1 MKRWGSALFPL
12 SLLLVLTGLTFWLR
26 YATELPQTKHDGKL
40 RHDPDYIVTDAILRK
55 IDLTGRLKYT
65 LSATDIRHYPDDES
79 TDMLKP
85 NLVHFQPRKP
95 PVTMSAE
102 RGHISKDGE
111 KVDLY
116 DNVRIRR
123 SASAQNEELTAY
135 TPELTILPN
144 VEKAFTKSPV
154 LITQGKSWMKGVG
167 MQVDNRA
174 QTYLLESQA
183 VAVLESKHAKKQQH
197 SERTDRV

>member
-12 SLLLVLTGLTFWLR
+12 SLLVVLTGLTLWLR

-40 RHDPDYIVTDAILRK
+40 RHDPDYIITDAILRK

-85 NLVHFQPRKP
+85 NLVYFQAKKP

-102 RGHISKDGE
+102 RGHMSKDGE
-111 KVDLY
+111 KVDFY

-123 SASAQNEELTAY
+123 SASAQYEELTAF
-135 TPELTILPN
+135 TPELTILPD

-183 VAVLESKHAKKQQH
+183 VAVLESKHAKKQKP
-197 SERTDRV
+197 

>member
-26 YATELPQTKHDGKL
+26 YATELPQTKYDGKL
-40 RHDPDYIVTDAILRK
+40 RHDPDYIITDAILRK
-55 IDLTGRLKYT
+55 IDQTGRLKYT

-85 NLVHFQPRKP
+85 NLVNLQVKKP
-95 PVTMSAE
+95 PVTLSAE
-102 RGHISKDGE
+102 RGHMSKDGE

-123 SASAQNEELTAY
+123 SASAQYEELTAY
-135 TPELTILPN
+135 TPELTVLPD

-174 QTYLLESQA
+174 QTYLIESQA
-183 VAVLESKHAKKQQH
+183 VAVLESKHAKKQKP
-197 SERTDRV
+197 

>member
-12 SLLLVLTGLTFWLR
+12 SLLLILTGLTFWLR

-40 RHDPDYIVTDAILRK
+40 RHDPDYIITDAILRK
-55 IDLTGRLKYT
+55 IDQTGRLKYT

-85 NLVHFQPRKP
+85 NLVHFQAKKP

-102 RGHISKDGE
+102 RGHMSKDGE

-123 SASAQNEELTAY
+123 SASAQYEELTAY
-135 TPELTILPN
+135 TPELTVLPN

-183 VAVLESKHAKKQQH
+183 VAVLESKHAKKQKP
-197 SERTDRV
+197 

>member
-12 SLLLVLTGLTFWLR
+12 SMLVVLTGLTFWLR
-26 YATELPQTKHDGKL
+26 YATELPQQKHDGKL
-40 RHDPDYIVTDAILRK
+40 RHDPDYIITDAILRK
-55 IDLTGRLKYT
+55 IDLNGRLKYT

-85 NLVHFQPRKP
+85 NLVHFQAKKP

-123 SASAQNEELTAY
+123 SASEQYEELTAFM
-135 TPELTILPN
+135 PELTILPD

-167 MQVDNRA
+167 MQVDNLA
-174 QTYLLESQA
+174 QTYLLESQV
-183 VAVLESKHAKKQQH
+183 VAVLESKHAKK
-197 SERTDRV
+197 

>member
-12 SLLLVLTGLTFWLR
+12 SLLLVLTALTFWLR

-55 IDLTGRLKYT
+55 IDQTGRLKYT

-85 NLVHFQPRKP
+85 NLVHFQAKKP

-116 DNVRIRR
+116 ENVRIRR
-123 SASAQNEELTAY
+123 SASAQYEELTAY
-135 TPELTILPN
+135 TPELTILPD

-167 MQVDNRA
+167 MQVDNLA
-174 QTYLLESQA
+174 QTYLLESQV
-183 VAVLESKHAKKQQH
+183 VAVLESKHAKKQKP
-197 SERTDRV
+197 

>member
-12 SLLLVLTGLTFWLR
+12 SLLVVLTGLTFWLR
-26 YATELPQTKHDGKL
+26 YATELPQQKHDGKL
-40 RHDPDYIVTDAILRK
+40 RHDPDYIITDAILRK
-55 IDLTGRLKYT
+55 IDLNGRLKYT

-85 NLVHFQPRKP
+85 NLVHFQARKP

-123 SASAQNEELTAY
+123 SASAQYEELTAY
-135 TPELTILPN
+135 TPELTVLPD

-167 MQVDNRA
+167 MQVDNLA
-174 QTYLLESQA
+174 QTYLLESQV
-183 VAVLESKHAKKQQH
+183 VAVLESKHAKK
-197 SERTDRV
+197 

>member
-26 YATELPQTKHDGKL
+26 YASELPQTKHDGKL

-55 IDLTGRLKYT
+55 IDQTGRLKYT

-85 NLVHFQPRKP
+85 NLVHFQAKKP

-116 DNVRIRR
+116 ENVRIRR
-123 SASAQNEELTAY
+123 SASAQYEELTAY
-135 TPELTILPN
+135 TPELTILPD

-167 MQVDNRA
+167 MQVDNLA
-174 QTYLLESQA
+174 QTYLLESQV
-183 VAVLESKHAKKQQH
+183 VAVLESKHAKK
-197 SERTDRV
+197 

>member
-85 NLVHFQPRKP
+85 NLVSFSTQEAPGNDECGARAYKQGWR
-95 PVTMSAE
+95 E
-102 RGHISKDGE
+102 GRF
-111 KVDLY
+111 
-116 DNVRIRR
+116 VRQC
-123 SASAQNEELTAY
+123 SH
-135 TPELTILPN
+135 P
-144 VEKAFTKSPV
+144 AF
-154 LITQGKSWMKGVG
+154 GV
-167 MQVDNRA
+167 RA
-174 QTYLLESQA
+174 
-183 VAVLESKHAKKQQH
+183 K
-197 SERTDRV
+197 

>member
-183 VAVLESKHAKKQQH
+183 VAVLESKHAKKQKP
-197 SERTDRV
+197 

>member
-1 MKRWGSALFPL
+1 MKSWGSALFPL
-12 SLLLVLTGLTFWLR
+12 SLLLVLAGLSFWLR
-26 YATELPQTKHDGKL
+26 YATDSPQPKYDGKL

-55 IDLTGRLKYT
+55 IDQNGRLKYT
-65 LSATDIRHYPDDES
+65 LSATDIRHYPDDDS

-85 NLVHFQPRKP
+85 NLVHFQAKKP

-111 KVDLY
+111 QVDLY

-123 SASAQNEELTAY
+123 SASAQYEELTAY
-135 TPELTILPN
+135 MPELTILPD
-144 VEKAFTKSPV
+144 VERAFTKRPV

-167 MQVDNRA
+167 MQVDNLA
-174 QTYLLESQA
+174 QTYLLESQV
-183 VAVLESKHAKKQQH
+183 VAVLESKHAKK
-197 SERTDRV
+197 

>member
-12 SLLLVLTGLTFWLR
+12 SLLVVLTGLTFWLR
-26 YATELPQTKHDGKL
+26 YATELPQQKHDGKL

-55 IDLTGRLKYT
+55 IDLTGRLQYT

-85 NLVHFQPRKP
+85 NLVHFQAKKP
-95 PVTMSAE
+95 PVTMSSE

-116 DNVRIRR
+116 ENVRIRR
-123 SASAQNEELTAY
+123 SASAKYEELTAY
-135 TPELTILPN
+135 TPELTILPD

-167 MQVDNRA
+167 MQVDNLA
-174 QTYLLESQA
+174 QTYLLESQV
-183 VAVLESKHAKKQQH
+183 VAVLESKHAKK
-197 SERTDRV
+197 

>member
-12 SLLLVLTGLTFWLR
+12 SLLLVLTALTFWLR
-26 YATELPQTKHDGKL
+26 YATELPQQKHDGKL

-55 IDLTGRLKYT
+55 IDLTGRLQYT

-85 NLVHFQPRKP
+85 NLVHFQAKKP

-116 DNVRIRR
+116 ENVRIRR
-123 SASAQNEELTAY
+123 SASAQYEELTAY
-135 TPELTILPN
+135 TPELTILPD

-167 MQVDNRA
+167 MQVDNLA
-174 QTYLLESQA
+174 QTYLLESQV
-183 VAVLESKHAKKQQH
+183 VAVLESKHAKKQKP
-197 SERTDRV
+197 

>member
-12 SLLLVLTGLTFWLR
+12 SLLLVLTALTFWLR
-26 YATELPQTKHDGKL
+26 YATELPQTKLDGKL
-40 RHDPDYIVTDAILRK
+40 RHDPDNIVTDAILRK
-55 IDLTGRLKYT
+55 IDQTGRLKYT

-85 NLVHFQPRKP
+85 NLVHFQARKP

-116 DNVRIRR
+116 ENVRIRR
-123 SASAQNEELTAY
+123 SASAQYEELTAY
-135 TPELTILPN
+135 TPELTILPD

-167 MQVDNRA
+167 MQVDNLA
-174 QTYLLESQA
+174 QTYLLESQV
-183 VAVLESKHAKKQQH
+183 VAVLESKHTKKQKP
-197 SERTDRV
+197 

>member
-26 YATELPQTKHDGKL
+26 HATDSPQTKHDGKL

-55 IDLTGRLKYT
+55 IDQTGRLKYT
-65 LSATDIRHYPDDES
+65 LSATDIRHYPDDDS
-79 TDMLKP
+79 TDMLEP
-85 NLVHFQPRKP
+85 NLVHFQAKKP

-123 SASAQNEELTAY
+123 SASAQYEELTAY
-135 TPELTILPN
+135 MPELTILPD
-144 VEKAFTKSPV
+144 VERAFTKRPV
-154 LITQGKSWMKGVG
+154 LMTEGKSWMKGVG
-167 MQVDNRA
+167 MQVDNLA
-174 QTYLLESQA
+174 QTYLLESQV
-183 VAVLESKHAKKQQH
+183 VAVLESKHAKK
-197 SERTDRV
+197 

>member
-40 RHDPDYIVTDAILRK
+40 RHDPDYIITDAILRK
-55 IDLTGRLKYT
+55 IDQTGRLKYT
-65 LSATDIRHYPDDES
+65 LSATDIRHYPDDDS

-85 NLVHFQPRKP
+85 NLVHLQIKKP

-102 RGHISKDGE
+102 RGHMNKDGE

-116 DNVRIRR
+116 DDVRIRR
-123 SASAQNEELTAY
+123 SASAQYEELTAY
-135 TPELTILPN
+135 TPELTVLPDD
-144 VEKAFTKSPV
+144 EKAFTKSPV
-154 LITQGKSWMKGVG
+154 LITQGKSWVKGVG

-183 VAVLESKHAKKQQH
+183 VAVLESKHAKKQKP
-197 SERTDRV
+197 

>member
-40 RHDPDYIVTDAILRK
+40 RHDPDYIITDAILRK
-55 IDLTGRLKYT
+55 IDQTGRLKYT

-85 NLVHFQPRKP
+85 NLVHLQIKKP

-102 RGHISKDGE
+102 RGHMSKDGE

-123 SASAQNEELTAY
+123 SASAQYEELTAY
-135 TPELTILPN
+135 TPELTVLPDD
-144 VEKAFTKSPV
+144 EKAFTKSPV
-154 LITQGKSWMKGVG
+154 LITQGKSWVKGVG

-183 VAVLESKHAKKQQH
+183 VAVLESKHAKKQKP
-197 SERTDRV
+197 

>member
-26 YATELPQTKHDGKL
+26 YATELPQLKQDGKL
-40 RHDPDYIVTDAILRK
+40 RHDPDYIITDATLRK
-55 IDLTGRLKYT
+55 IDQTGQLKYT
-65 LSATDIRHYPDDES
+65 LSATEIRHYPDDES

-85 NLVHFQPRKP
+85 NLVYLQVKKP

-111 KVDLY
+111 QVDLY

-123 SASAQNEELTAY
+123 SASAQYEEMTAY
-135 TPELTILPN
+135 TPELTILPD

-154 LITQGKSWMKGVG
+154 LITQGKSWIKGVG

-183 VAVLESKHAKKQQH
+183 VAVLESKHAKKQKP
-197 SERTDRV
+197 

>member
-26 YATELPQTKHDGKL
+26 YATDSPQPKFDGKL

-65 LSATDIRHYPDDES
+65 LSAADIRHYPDDES

-85 NLVHFQPRKP
+85 NLVHFQAKKP

-111 KVDLY
+111 QVDLY
-116 DNVRIRR
+116 DNVNIRR
-123 SASAQNEELTAY
+123 SASAQYEELTAY
-135 TPELTILPN
+135 MPELTILPD
-144 VEKAFTKSPV
+144 VERAFTKSPV

-174 QTYLLESQA
+174 QTYLLESQVFA
-183 VAVLESKHAKKQQH
+183 MLESKFANKKKP
-197 SERTDRV
+197 

>member
-12 SLLLVLTGLTFWLR
+12 SLLLILTGLTFWLR

-40 RHDPDYIVTDAILRK
+40 RHDPDYIITDAILRK
-55 IDLTGRLKYT
+55 IDQTGRLKYT

-85 NLVHFQPRKP
+85 NLVHFQAKKP

-102 RGHISKDGE
+102 RGHMSKDGE

-123 SASAQNEELTAY
+123 SASAQYEELTAY
-135 TPELTILPN
+135 TPELTVLPD

-183 VAVLESKHAKKQQH
+183 VAVLESKHAKKQKP
-197 SERTDRV
+197 